1 MKVLVRKYA
10 KKILKLIFLLID
22 FSLRHFK
29 GTPIFNSLIIVRTD
43 AIGDYILFRNFLSAL
58 KSDLNY
64 QKTYLTLI
72 CNIACKDLA
81 INLDTS
87 FVNRF
92 IFIDK
97 KSFGINIFY
106 RFKFLLNLKK
116 YSYDFLLN
124 PIYSKD
130 LISETLC
137 KNIISRKKIAFYGDN
152 SNLTNSVLKKENQK
166 YDLLFSSTK
175 ELLYEF
181 NRNKEFFEFF
191 LKKKLSIP
199 LEIKHSSLE
208 SFRKINEKFEI
219 EKPFAILFIGA
230 SISLRKWQI
239 SNFMKIATYL
249 SQKYRQNIVLCS
261 GKEDLGDAKIIQ
273 KSLSYQ
279 IDTKIYNLI
288 GKTNLIELAS
298 LIYYQSILISN
309 ETSAPHLATALH
321 KTCIVISNG
330 NHLFRFTP
338 PRTYKNYHLILHPNV
353 PKEKKEFKT
362 LFSPNRYQSKFNIND
377 ISPQIVCDEID
388 RVFEN
393 ELELH

>member
-1 MKVLVRKYA
+1 MKILAKKCA
-10 KKILKLIFLLID
+10 KKILKLIFLFID
-22 FSLRHFK
+22 FSLRYLQ
-29 GTPIFNSLIIVRTD
+29 GTPISNSVIIVRTD

-58 KSDLNY
+58 RSDSNY

-81 INLDTS
+81 TNLDAS

-92 IFIDK
+92 IFINK
-97 KSFGINIFY
+97 KSFEINIFY
-106 RFKFLLNLKK
+106 RFKFLFNLKK

-124 PIYSKD
+124 PMYSKD
-130 LISETLC
+130 LVSETLS
-137 KNIISRKKIAFYGDN
+137 KNIISRNKMAFCGDN
-152 SNLTNSVLKKENQK
+152 SNLTNSDLKKENQK
-166 YDLLFSSTK
+166 YDLLVSSTK

-181 NRNKEFFEFF
+181 DRNKEFFEFF

-208 SFRKINEKFEI
+208 SFRKISEKFKV

-230 SISLRKWQI
+230 NISLRKWQI
-239 SNFMKIATYL
+239 NNFMKIATYL
-249 SQKYRQNIVLCS
+249 SQKYQQNIVFCS
-261 GKEDLGDAKIIQ
+261 GKEDLGDIKVIQ

-288 GKTNLIELAS
+288 GKTSLMELANLI
-298 LIYYQSILISN
+298 YHQSILISN

-338 PRTYKNYHLILHPNV
+338 PQMYKNYHLILHPDI
-353 PKEKKEFKT
+353 PKERKKFKI

-393 ELELH
+393 T